1 MNAPIENAAYVIT
14 PPGIPTLPVEGSDQ
28 LFPIHRIYCVGRNY
42 AEHAIEMGHDPDKE
56 PPFFF
61 QKNPDNV
68 ITDGTFPYPDKS
80 SDVHYELEMLVAIGK
95 GGVNIPVESAL
106 DHVWGYGVG
115 LDMTRRDLQG
125 EAKKLGRPWEVGKA
139 FEASAPCSALVPAA
153 VVGHPAAG
161 KVWLNV
167 NGTPRQVGDLNQ
179 MIWKVPEMISYL
191 SGLFELQP
199 GDVIMSGTP
208 AGVGAIVRGDL
219 LEGGVDGVG
228 TLTVKVV

>member
-1 MNAPIENAAYVIT
+1 MNAPIDNSAYVIT
-14 PPGIPTLPVEGSDQ
+14 PPGIPTLPVEGSDK

-80 SDVHYELEMLVAIGK
+80 KDVHYELEMLVAIGK
-95 GGVNIPVESAL
+95 GGVNIPVEKAME
-106 DHVWGYGVG
+106 HVWGYGIG

-139 FEASAPCSALVPAA
+139 FEASAPCSALVPATKI
-153 VVGHPAAG
+153 GHPTDG

-167 NGTPRQVGDLNQ
+167 NGTPRQLGDLNQ

-191 SGLFELQP
+191 SGLFALQP

>member
-1 MNAPIENAAYVIT
+1 MNAPIDTSAYVIT
-14 PPGIPTLPVEGSDQ
+14 PPGIPTLPVEGSDK

-42 AEHAIEMGHDPDKE
+42 AEHAIEMGHDPNKE

-68 ITDGTFPYPDKS
+68 IVDGTFPYPDKS

-139 FEASAPCSALVPAA
+139 FEASAPCSALVPASSI
-153 VVGHPAAG
+153 GHPANG

-167 NGTPRQVGDLNQ
+167 NGTQRQVGDLNQ

-191 SGLFELQP
+191 SGLFELRP

-208 AGVGAIVRGDL
+208 AGVGAIVRGDVM
-219 LEGGVDGVG
+219 EGGVDGVG